1 MEDWPKGSSGSF
13 QSSWLCLHQWAK
25 PPPPPSHNRLR
36 HGSAR
41 HCTAGRVVLFALHT
55 NVTLALCHAMLCYA
69 GFLSFVLLED
79 NRILKQDEKDHLSC
93 LADSKP
99 LFVVA
104 SPTSCRQGKPT
115 VSQSRAP
122 RPRGWPCYTAVCS
135 CVQLSGPTGCS
146 FSFGVVHKLRR
157 QDEVCRLTVKEFFH
171 QSNVNVNQGR

>member
-13 QSSWLCLHQWAK
+13 QSSWLCLHQWVK
-25 PPPPPSHNRLR
+25 PPPSHKRRR

-55 NVTLALCHAMLCYA
+55 NVTLALCYA

-104 SPTSCRQGKPT
+104 SPTPCRQGKPT
-115 VSQSRAP
+115 VSQWRP
-122 RPRGWPCYTAVCS
+122 LRPRGWSCYTAVCS

-146 FSFGVVHKLRR
+146 FSFGVVHKRRR
-157 QDEVCRLTVKEFFH
+157 QDEVCRGYWKC
-171 QSNVNVNQGR
+171 QWYAD

>member
-13 QSSWLCLHQWAK
+13 QSSWLCLHQWVK
-25 PPPPPSHNRLR
+25 PPPSHKRRR

-41 HCTAGRVVLFALHT
+41 HCPPLLAAYVLFALHT
-55 NVTLALCHAMLCYA
+55 NVTLALCYA

-104 SPTSCRQGKPT
+104 SLTSCRQGKPT
-115 VSQSRAP
+115 VSQLGGR
-122 RPRGWPCYTAVCS
+122 RGHEAGPVRLLYVAVCS
-135 CVQLSGPTGCS
+135 LVVPQGAPFTSGS
-146 FSFGVVHKLRR
+146 FTNDVDKMR
-157 QDEVCRLTVKEFFH
+157 
-171 QSNVNVNQGR
+171 

>member
-1 MEDWPKGSSGSF
+1 MNESKNKLKSTFSLTIVDFFFGFTLVLSSHLSCQKTLMYLF
-13 QSSWLCLHQWAK
+13 QSGGLAK
-25 PPPPPSHNRLR
+25 RLVGKFSVELALSPPVSQAAAAISQTPPSRLCPPL
-36 HGSAR
+36 

-55 NVTLALCHAMLCYA
+55 NVTLALCYA

-115 VSQSRAP
+115 VSQL
-122 RPRGWPCYTAVCS
+122 RGRRGHQA
-135 CVQLSGPTGCS
+135 GP
-146 FSFGVVHKLRR
+146 VRLYY
-157 QDEVCRLTVKEFFH
+157 CR
-171 QSNVNVNQGR
+171 

>member
-1 MEDWPKGSSGSF
+1 MYLF
-13 QSSWLCLHQWAK
+13 QSGGLAKRLVGKFSVELALSPPVSQAAAISQTAPWRLC
-25 PPPPPSHNRLR
+25 PPL
-36 HGSAR
+36 

-55 NVTLALCHAMLCYA
+55 NVTLALCYA

-104 SPTSCRQGKPT
+104 SLTSCRQGKPT
-115 VSQSRAP
+115 VSQWRP
-122 RPRGWPCYTAVCS
+122 LRPRGWSCYTAVCS

-146 FSFGVVHKLRR
+146 FYFGVVHKRR
-157 QDEVCRLTVKEFFH
+157 RKDEVGRGTG
-171 QSNVNVNQGR
+171 NVNVMQIFSYFS

>member
-1 MEDWPKGSSGSF
+1 MSKNLDVSLPKWRTGQKARREVFSRVGFVSTSE
-13 QSSWLCLHQWAK
+13 
-25 PPPPPSHNRLR
+25 PSRRRH

-41 HCTAGRVVLFALHT
+41 HSTAGRVVLFALHT
-55 NVTLALCHAMLCYA
+55 NVTLALCYA

-115 VSQSRAP
+115 VSQL
-122 RPRGWPCYTAVCS
+122 RGRRGHQA
-135 CVQLSGPTGCS
+135 GP
-146 FSFGVVHKLRR
+146 V
-157 QDEVCRLTVKEFFH
+157 RLL
-171 QSNVNVNQGR
+171 